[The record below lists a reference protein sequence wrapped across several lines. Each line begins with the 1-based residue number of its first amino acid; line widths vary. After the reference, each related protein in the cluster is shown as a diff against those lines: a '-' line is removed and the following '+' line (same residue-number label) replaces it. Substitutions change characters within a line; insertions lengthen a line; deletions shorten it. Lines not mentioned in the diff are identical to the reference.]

1 MMMKKILITG
11 VAGFIGYHLAEK
23 LLNNNY
29 HIIGIDNLNDYYDP
43 NLKKARLDNLNE
55 LSNFEFHKV
64 DFINNKKLIP
74 IFENNQIDQVIHL
87 GAQAGVRYSISN
99 PQLYIDTNITGFLN
113 ILENSKNYKIENI
126 IYASSSSIYGINY
139 KMPFSE
145 NDKTEKQI
153 SMYGVSKKTNELMA
167 HAYSNLY
174 GLKTT
179 GLRFFTVYGP
189 WGRPDMAYY
198 IFTKAI
204 IKNKS
209 IDLFNN
215 GEQARSFTYIND
227 IIEPIHRLVK
237 INYEE
242 KNIPGGHEIFNI
254 GGTKQIKLLRFIEI
268 IEGYIGKKAKINLK
282 PMQKGDVK
290 ETNADIGKLEKI
302 TNYLPQTNIE
312 KGLEKFIDWY
322 MDYHQLK

>member
-23 LLNNNY
+23 LLKNNY

-126 IYASSSSIYGINY
+126 IYASSSSIYGIND

-204 IKNKS
+204 IDNKS
-209 IDLFNN
+209 IDLFNK

-227 IIEPIHRLVK
+227 ITEPIHRLVK
-237 INYEE
+237 INFEK
-242 KNIPGGHEIFNI
+242 KNILSNHEIFNI
-254 GGTKQIKLLRFIEI
+254 GGAKQIKLLRFIDI
-268 IEGYIGKKAKINLK
+268 IEGFIGKKAKINLK

-322 MDYHQLK
+322 MDYHQSN

>member
-23 LLNNNY
+23 LLKNNY

-55 LSNFEFHKV
+55 LSNFEFHKI
-64 DFINNKKLIP
+64 DFIKNKELKP

-99 PQLYIDTNITGFLN
+99 PQFYIDTNITGFLN
-113 ILENSKNYKIENI
+113 VLENSKNYNVQNI
-126 IYASSSSIYGINY
+126 IYASSSSIYGINE

-167 HAYSNLY
+167 HTYSNLY
-174 GLKTT
+174 GLNTL

-189 WGRPDMAYY
+189 WGRPDMALY
-198 IFTKAI
+198 IFTS
-204 IKNKS
+204 N
-209 IDLFNN
+209 F
-215 GEQARSFTYIND
+215 
-227 IIEPIHRLVK
+227 
-237 INYEE
+237 
-242 KNIPGGHEIFNI
+242 
-254 GGTKQIKLLRFIEI
+254 
-268 IEGYIGKKAKINLK
+268 
-282 PMQKGDVK
+282 
-290 ETNADIGKLEKI
+290 
-302 TNYLPQTNIE
+302 
-312 KGLEKFIDWY
+312 
-322 MDYHQLK
+322 

>member
-55 LSNFEFHKV
+55 LSNFEFHKI
-64 DFINNKKLIP
+64 DFIHNKELQP
-74 IFENNQIDQVIHL
+74 IFENNKIGQVIHL

-99 PQLYIDTNITGFLN
+99 PQFYIDTNITGFLN
-113 ILENSKNYKIENI
+113 ILENSKNFKVQNI
-126 IYASSSSIYGINY
+126 IYASSSSIYGINE

-145 NDKTEKQI
+145 HDKTEKQI

-167 HAYSNLY
+167 HTYSNLY
-174 GLKTT
+174 GLNTF

-189 WGRPDMAYY
+189 WGRPDMALY

-204 IKNKS
+204 I
-209 IDLFNN
+209 
-215 GEQARSFTYIND
+215 
-227 IIEPIHRLVK
+227 
-237 INYEE
+237 
-242 KNIPGGHEIFNI
+242 
-254 GGTKQIKLLRFIEI
+254 
-268 IEGYIGKKAKINLK
+268 
-282 PMQKGDVK
+282 
-290 ETNADIGKLEKI
+290 
-302 TNYLPQTNIE
+302 
-312 KGLEKFIDWY
+312 
-322 MDYHQLK
+322 

>member
-11 VAGFIGYHLAEK
+11 VAGFIGYHLSKK

-55 LSNFEFHKV
+55 LSNFEFHKI
-64 DFINNKKLIP
+64 DFINNKELQP
-74 IFENNQIDQVIHL
+74 IFENNKIGQVIHL

-99 PQLYIDTNITGFLN
+99 PQFYIDTNITGFLN
-113 ILENSKNYKIENI
+113 ILENSKNFKVQNI
-126 IYASSSSIYGINY
+126 IYASSSSIYGINK

-145 NDKTEKQI
+145 DDKTDKQI

-167 HAYSNLY
+167 HTYSNLY
-174 GLKTT
+174 GLKTV

-189 WGRPDMAYY
+189 WGRPDMALY

-204 IKNKS
+204 IEDKR
-209 IDLFNN
+209 IELYNN
-215 GEQARSFTYIND
+215 GHHTRSFTYIND
-227 IIEPIHRLVK
+227 IVEPINRLVDIYGSK
-237 INYEE
+237 KMETKNYE
-242 KNIPGGHEIFNI
+242 ILNI
-254 GGTKQIKLLRFIEI
+254 GGAKPVKLLRFIDI
-268 IEGYIGKKAKINLK
+268 IEKYLGKKAKIDLK

-290 ETNADIGKLEKI
+290 ETNANIEKLEKV
-302 TNYLPQTNIE
+302 TGYKPKTSIE
-312 KGLEKFIDWY
+312 DGIKKFIDWY
-322 MDYHQLK
+322 INYHQ

>member
-64 DFINNKKLIP
+64 DFIYNKKLIP

-126 IYASSSSIYGINY
+126 IYASSSSIYGIND

-198 IFTKAI
+198 IFTRAI

-254 GGTKQIKLLRFIEI
+254 GGTKQIKLLRFIDI

>member
-29 HIIGIDNLNDYYDP
+29 HIIGIDNLNDYYDQ
-43 NLKKARLDNLNE
+43 NLKKARLDNLKE
-55 LSNFEFHKV
+55 LSNFEFHKI
-64 DFINNKKLIP
+64 DFIRNKELQP
-74 IFENNQIDQVIHL
+74 IFENNKIGQVIHL

-113 ILENSKNYKIENI
+113 ILENSKNYKIKNI
-126 IYASSSSIYGINY
+126 IYASSSSIYGIND

-227 IIEPIHRLVK
+227 ITEPIHRLVK

-242 KNIPGGHEIFNI
+242 KNISGGHEIFNI
-254 GGTKQIKLLRFIEI
+254 GGTKQIKLLRFIDI
-268 IEGYIGKKAKINLK
+268 IGGYIGKKAKINLK